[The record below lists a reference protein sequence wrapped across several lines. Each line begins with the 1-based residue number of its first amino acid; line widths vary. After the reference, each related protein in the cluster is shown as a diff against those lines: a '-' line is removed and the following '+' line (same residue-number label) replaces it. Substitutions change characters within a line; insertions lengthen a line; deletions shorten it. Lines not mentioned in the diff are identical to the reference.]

1 MNRTDPRGAAIRVA
15 LLRAGDET
23 LLLGAAPDVFD
34 DPLDPAAARAFLA
47 DPRHHIAVAI
57 DRGRVV
63 GFASAVHYDHP
74 DAPHPELWINEVGVA
89 ASHEGRG
96 LGKSLVA
103 ALLDTGRALGCR
115 SAWVLTHRSNARAM
129 RLYASAGGVAAEE
142 DCVMFEFALRSGAD
156 GDG

>member
-1 MNRTDPRGAAIRVA
+1 MSVNINV
-15 LLRAGDET
+15 LSAGDYAV
-23 LLLGAAPDVFD
+23 LANAAPDVFD

-57 DRGRVV
+57 DAGRVI
-63 GFASAVHYDHP
+63 GFASAVHYGHP
-74 DAPHPELWINEVGVA
+74 DERHPELWINEVGVA

-96 LGKSLVA
+96 LGKALVA
-103 ALLDTGRALGCR
+103 ALLEAGRALGCK

-142 DCVMFEFALRSGAD
+142 DSVMFEFALRPD
-156 GDG
+156 GDDG